1 MVTISDPVSPV
12 YGKNM
17 KRTATTEMIPNN
29 NSKMLTL
36 EEDLLTAGTTLLHII
51 FPLLLSVKLTMTYII
66 VAANESNNVQN

>member
-1 MVTISDPVSPV
+1 MVTISDLVSPV

-17 KRTATTEMIPNN
+17 KRTTTTEMIPNN

-36 EEDLLTAGTTLLHII
+36 EEDLLTAGTALLHII
-51 FPLLLSVKLTMTYII
+51 FPLLLSVKPTMTYII